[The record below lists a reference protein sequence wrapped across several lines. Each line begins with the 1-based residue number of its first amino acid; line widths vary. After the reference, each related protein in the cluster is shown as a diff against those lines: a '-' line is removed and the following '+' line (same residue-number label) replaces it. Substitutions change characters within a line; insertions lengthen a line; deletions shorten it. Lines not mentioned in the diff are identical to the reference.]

1 MNTAMCS
8 HHRGSWLATCVLL
21 AGGSG
26 ERWSDL
32 HGPSSAW
39 RPDSELY
46 RAIKD
51 LQTEKFTCGPSVTIC
66 HVCTLFTDGICF
78 YVCLKRSCAVSVL
91 NNSVLNWNTLRNKG
105 VSWCYR
111 RTFLSKWFHKEPLIS
126 LKNLSVSQK
135 VICGEYICGYTYIY
149 IYIYIARHNI
159 YTFH

>member
-1 MNTAMCS
+1 MTSERYILPVLMNTAMCS

-66 HVCTLFTDGICF
+66 HGCTLFTDGICF

-91 NNSVLNWNTLRNKG
+91 NWNTLRNKG
-105 VSWCYR
+105 AYDAIKE
-111 RTFLSKWFHKEPLIS
+111 LSKWFHEEPLIF
-126 LKNLSVSQK
+126 LKNLSVLQK
-135 VICGEYICGYTYIY
+135 VLCGERRFFIL
-149 IYIYIARHNI
+149 
-159 YTFH
+159 